1 MSNPHY
7 TPTAN
12 PATRSRGR
20 SVIIRNEYELV
31 EDGFDSVEAE
41 LQARVT
47 VVDPTSSGTMVHV
60 GDVDFRGA
68 APTLVPTVTPAGDSS
83 NKAASTEFVQ
93 NAIGALPGVIP
104 AQAGHE
110 GAMLAVNPAGSI
122 YWQDGA
128 LSSVSFSLLA
138 QGVI

>member
-1 MSNPHY
+1 MTNPHY

-20 SVIIRNEYELV
+20 SVVIRNEYELV
-31 EDGFDSVEAE
+31 EDGFDSVEVE

-47 VVDPTSSGTMVHV
+47 KVDPTSSGTMTHV
-60 GDVDFRGA
+60 GDVDLRGSD
-68 APTLVPTVTPAGDSS
+68 PVLVPTVTPSGESS
-83 NKAASTEFVQ
+83 ERAASTEFVQ
-93 NAIGALPGVIP
+93 NAIGALPGVVP
-104 AQAGHE
+104 SQTGHP
-110 GAMLAVNPAGSI
+110 GSMLAVNDGESI

-128 LSSVSFSLLA
+128 LMAISLAYLS